1 MSHLHNTMNERG
13 FLVLLDYFFWKV
25 QPKRKKFHLL
35 FYYEICNY
43 IHFFNHF
50 IVLVCSLYV
59 CILQKPAKLY
69 TSRIKVVFLVF
80 FSITIAC
87 ESNFNM
93 ISLQPYVEKKQNFF
107 CHFFLFSMNS
117 VSLETKLSWC
127 IIVWSDSTTLYSY
140 STRCIDTLA
149 KWESTCQT

>member
-1 MSHLHNTMNERG
+1 MKGAFWFYWIISFGRSNQKERNSICCFTMKS
-13 FLVLLDYFFWKV
+13 VITYD
-25 QPKRKKFHLL
+25 
-35 FYYEICNY
+35 
-43 IHFFNHF
+43 FFNHF

-93 ISLQPYVEKKQNFF
+93 SSLQPCVEKKQNFF
-107 CHFFLFSMNS
+107 FCLFFFSMNS
-117 VSLETKLSWC
+117 VLVTLSLETKLSWC
-127 IIVWSDSTTLYSY
+127 IIVWSDTTTL
-140 STRCIDTLA
+140 
-149 KWESTCQT
+149 